1 MSAATQNAP
10 AVGGGTTKH
19 VKAAADIPI
28 KSKKWAAPPEQA
40 TKGSKKWSGA
50 KHKFLAKKDHTI
62 SDEAKKGLRKSRKI
76 AKKSLETRSEYF
88 RKSRE
93 GGRKSQKETKAERV
107 KALKDEAEA
116 QKENKRL
123 RTVERA
129 PHAFTGTKERP
140 PVLKTAGKGKTGRP
154 VKAAVKNCDVIYEVG
169 SKTKYDKTNRSKQF
183 KEYRKKAFKELKSK
197 AVPKVASAAHAVH
210 YELLFH
216 VGKNQRY
223 QKRSCTFREF
233 RKKHSGANKKDIGVK
248 VIYEVGKAAVKA

>member
-19 VKAAADIPI
+19 VKAKAVADIAI

-40 TKGSKKWSGA
+40 TKDSKKWSGA

-93 GGRKSQKETKAERV
+93 AGRKSRKETKAERV

-116 QKENKRL
+116 QKENK
-123 RTVERA
+123 
-129 PHAFTGTKERP
+129 RP

-223 QKRSCTFREF
+223 QKRSSTFREF